1 MVIAWL
7 IVVVA
12 AGFLLVW
19 WEVRYWG
26 GRITKELVEIGT
38 LAGEQ
43 LEVTGGRK
51 QASDYTEQGR
61 TH

>member
-1 MVIAWL
+1 MVSWWIFAA
-7 IVVVA
+7 IV

-38 LAGEQ
+38 LSGEQ
-43 LEVTGGRK
+43 LEVMGGKK
-51 QASDYTEQGR
+51 QASNYTEQGR
-61 TH
+61 AH